1 MLTKLQQSIIAIV
14 LFFSAIIGIWL
25 RAKQEGKKQAEART
39 NEQILQ
45 NAQAAKDVEVE
56 VDAMSDAA
64 MRDELRRNWKR
75 D

>member
-14 LFFSAIIGIWL
+14 LFFSSIVGIWL
-25 RAKQEGKKQAEART
+25 RAKQEGKQQAEART

>member
-14 LFFSAIIGIWL
+14 LFFSAIVGIWF
-25 RAKQEGKKQAEART
+25 RAKQEGKQQAEART

>member
-14 LFFSAIIGIWL
+14 LFFSAIVGIWL
-25 RAKQEGKKQAEART
+25 RAKQEGKQQAEART

-45 NAQAAKDVEVE
+45 NAQEAKDVEVE

>member
-25 RAKQEGKKQAEART
+25 RAKQEGKQQAEART